1 MSVADPRTP
10 LTPPTPLALVT
21 TLHRRGVT
29 LDLQTI
35 DLCFLAAL
43 HLRAEHGGLASFGE
57 EALLDVF
64 QQVVEL
70 TKDARP
76 GKRATHV
83 IRRLREQMLLVRV
96 DGAGVVRTGEY
107 ALTRLGTAI
116 VSFYL
121 EDDALTRESLGVLA
135 GTLATILATVRDAAL
150 AASDDATWKAGVVG
164 PLRVTLFELARGIER
179 RQRGFD
185 VQQEQ
190 LQREIAAVLAADW
203 FGAVSRCTSLLDA
216 TSAALRELNEVL
228 LGHAQSLEQLL
239 QEITERAIEAV
250 QEEAEHAA
258 RAALDQLERIVAW
271 GSARQRAWSDYH
283 EWVHRYLRDVVR
295 LDPIRTLV
303 HRLREQLAG
312 RAGKAYALTI
322 ARAAPIRLLR
332 AVEPPP
338 SPEPV
343 ARPRKEREKELS
355 AVIPADPD
363 VELAIAVAGALA
375 TGARGLAA
383 VTSLVGGADD
393 TLDSRFRIAGRVAQI
408 VANTTAVAPT
418 AERPWVDA
426 GEGLVVEDWTLGEQE
441 R

>member
-1 MSVADPRTP
+1 MTAADPRT
-10 LTPPTPLALVT
+10 LVT

-29 LDLQTI
+29 LELQTI

-135 GTLATILATVRDAAL
+135 GTLATMLATVRDAAL
-150 AASDDATWKAGVVG
+150 AAGDEGAWKTGVIG

-185 VQQEQ
+185 VQQEA

-203 FGAVSRCTSLLDA
+203 FGAVTRCTALLDA

-228 LGHAQSLEQLL
+228 LGHAQVLEQLL
-239 QEITERAIEAV
+239 QEITERAVEAV
-250 QEEAEHAA
+250 QDEAERAA
-258 RAALDQLERIVAW
+258 RDALDQLERIVAW

-295 LDPIRTLV
+295 LDPSRTLV

-322 ARAAPIRLLR
+322 ANASPIRLLR
-332 AVEPPP
+332 AVAPPP
-338 SPEPV
+338 PPEP
-343 ARPRKEREKELS
+343 APRPRKEREKELAA
-355 AVIPADPD
+355 AVPGDPD
-363 VELAIAVAGALA
+363 AELAIAIADALA
-375 TGARGLAA
+375 TGARGLAE
-383 VTSLVGGADD
+383 VTARVGGADA
-393 TLDSRFRIAGRVAQI
+393 TLDTRFRAAGRVAQI
-408 VANTTAVAPT
+408 VARTADVVPA

-426 GEGLVVEDWTLGEQE
+426 GEGLVVEDWVLGNDEGG
-441 R
+441 RA